1 MAKADTLIR
10 LVHTLTKAEKR
21 YFRLYTSLQQG
32 GKDYVKLFD
41 LLEGNIFAH
50 TTAARKAFSHAY
62 PEASYEVCS
71 KYLYK
76 VIMDCLL
83 HLRLQHNQ
91 HANLAGS
98 LIKTTILFERS
109 LHEKAQH
116 ELQRIQQ
123 SASKSEQ
130 HLLLLSALQQEMQAM
145 HMLDFGEISEKELL
159 TKQTAISSVIRSIRH
174 NHQHHNLYELLRHRL
189 LHKGTVRTA
198 QQKEALNELLLH
210 ELDLVSKMPPETLES
225 IKTHLLFQA
234 NYFLITGNYKE
245 ALKTFYELNK
255 LLETHEEVWAHTPAE
270 HLYVIEGILDS
281 LRSTG
286 HYKELHLFLGK
297 IRRFKSEAPY
307 IEVMVHRLLFIY
319 ETASYIDCGDFE
331 HALALHEEYGQ
342 ILFRYMHLLDTGK
355 QAEIHLYRALVH
367 LGNEDS
373 NSAYA
378 SLEQVLQHTGTYS
391 HLPIFRTFKLI
402 HLLLHYEMGNFE
414 YIHYET
420 RAFRRHLQADNKRS
434 HLLERTVIRF
444 LRLGELSPVMANRI
458 AMWKKIS
465 QQFDKIRESRYEM
478 QLMKLFDF
486 SAWIEAKLK
495 KQPLRE
501 ILQEKYQH
509 AHNGGA
515 S

>member
-1 MAKADTLIR
+1 MSKADTLIR

-21 YFRLYTSLQQG
+21 YFRLYSSLQQG
-32 GKDYVKLFD
+32 SKDYVKLFD
-41 LLEGNIFAH
+41 LLESNIYPN
-50 TTAARKAFSHAY
+50 TTAAREAFAHAH
-62 PEASYEVCS
+62 PGASYEVCS

-83 HLRLQHNQ
+83 HLRLQHNEQ
-91 HANLAGS
+91 ASLTGS
-98 LIKTTILFERS
+98 LLKTEILFERS

-123 SASKSEQ
+123 TARSGEK
-130 HLLLLSALQQEMQAM
+130 HLLLLSALQQEMQAI
-145 HMLDFGEISEKELL
+145 HMLDYAEISEKELL
-159 TKQTAISSVIRSIRH
+159 SKQAVISNVIRSIRH
-174 NHQHHNLYELLRHRL
+174 NHQHRNLYELLRHRL

-198 QQKEALNELLLH
+198 QQKEALNDLLLH

-234 NYFLITGNYKE
+234 NYFLITGNYNE
-245 ALKTFYELNK
+245 ALKTFYELNQ
-255 LLETHEEVWAHTPAE
+255 LLESHEEIWADTPAE

-297 IRRFKSEAPY
+297 IRRFKSDAPY

-331 HALALHEEYGQ
+331 HALALQKEYRQ
-342 ILFRYMHLLDTGK
+342 SLFRNVHLLDTGK
-355 QAEIHLYRALVH
+355 QAEIYLYMALVH

-373 NSAYA
+373 NNAYA

-402 HLLLHYEMGNFE
+402 HLLLHYEMGNYE

-444 LRLGELSPVMANRI
+444 LRLGELSPVMANRM

-465 QQFDKIRESRYEM
+465 LQFDRIRESRYEM

-501 ILQEKYQH
+501 ILQEKYQQ
-509 AHNGGA
+509 AH
-515 S
+515 ST

>member
-10 LVHTLTKAEKR
+10 LVHTLSKAEKR
-21 YFRLYTSLQQG
+21 YFRLFSSLQQG

-41 LLEGNIFAH
+41 LLESNIFPHAS
-50 TTAARKAFSHAY
+50 AAREAFSRAHPA
-62 PEASYEVCS
+62 ANYEVCS

-83 HLRLQHNQ
+83 HLRLQSNR

-98 LIKTTILFERS
+98 LIKTEILFERS

-116 ELQRIQQ
+116 ELQRIRQA
-123 SASKSEQ
+123 ASRSEK
-130 HLLLLSALQQEMQAM
+130 HLLLLSAMQLEMQAL
-145 HMLDFGEISEKELL
+145 HMLDFAEISEKDLL
-159 TKQTAISSVIRSIRH
+159 AKQSAINAVIGSVRH
-174 NHQHHNLYELLRHRL
+174 NHQHHNLYELLRYRL
-189 LHKGTVRTA
+189 LHKGTVRTEE
-198 QQKEALNELLLH
+198 QKEALNDLLLH
-210 ELDLVSKMPPETLES
+210 ELDLVAKMPPETQES

-234 NYFLITGNYKE
+234 NYFLITGNYHE
-245 ALKTFYELNK
+245 ALKTFHELNH
-255 LLETHEEVWAHTPAE
+255 LLETHEEIWADTPAE

-286 HYKELHLFLGK
+286 RYEELHLFLEK
-297 IRRFKSEAPY
+297 IRHFKSEALY

-319 ETASYIDCGDFE
+319 ETASYIDRGDFG
-331 HALALHEEYGQ
+331 HASALQQDYGQ
-342 ILFRYMHLLDTGK
+342 VLFGHMHLLDSGK
-355 QAEIHLYRALVH
+355 QAEIHLYLALVH

-378 SLEQVLQHTGTYS
+378 ALEQVLQHTGTYS

-414 YIHYET
+414 YIRYET
-420 RAFRRHLQADNKRS
+420 RAFRRHLQADSKRS
-434 HLLERTVIRF
+434 HLLEKTVIRF
-444 LRLGELSPVMANRI
+444 LRQGELSPVMANRM

-465 QQFDKIRESRYEM
+465 QEFDKIRESRYEM

-495 KQPLRE
+495 KLPLRE
-501 ILQEKYQH
+501 ILQEKYQQ
-509 AHNGGA
+509 AHNG
-515 S
+515 SPT